1 MSPGPYKIIM
11 VAYDQKICMASFTL
25 NELRSFARTH
35 NKQHNV
41 KISQKK
47 VPLHNDLKQK
57 GVKMPKHKAYT
68 GLGKFKQKKAVKKT
82 VKKNM
87 LVWNGTKYV

>member
-1 MSPGPYKIIM
+1 
-11 VAYDQKICMASFTL
+11 MASFTL
-25 NELRSFARTH
+25 NELRSFARNH

-57 GVKMPKHKAYT
+57 GVKMPQSKTYT
-68 GLGKFKQKKAVKKT
+68 GLGKFK
-82 VKKNM
+82 
-87 LVWNGTKYV
+87 

>member
-1 MSPGPYKIIM
+1 MGVMPPCTGECTPIQNNKG
-11 VAYDQKICMASFTL
+11 AYDKKICMASFTL
-25 NELRSFARTH
+25 NELRAFARNH

-57 GVKMPKHKAYT
+57 GVKMPKHKA
-68 GLGKFKQKKAVKKT
+68 
-82 VKKNM
+82 
-87 LVWNGTKYV
+87 